1 MNVVLSMAIIIST
14 LYVLYCAEK
23 IQRILNPAKENKR

>member
-23 IQRILNPAKENKR
+23 IQRILKRKGTVR

>member
-1 MNVVLSMAIIIST
+1 MGIVLSMAIIIST

-23 IQRILNPAKENKR
+23 IQRILNPKESKR